1 MTDEENNKKYRMTDE
16 KLQEE
21 ADNIFL
27 YHATDSG
34 ALALRELI
42 LREIERRA
50 EVRRAYEQVI
60 GQLVEQGK
68 EGGDG

>member
-1 MTDEENNKKYRMTDE
+1 MTDTENNKKYRLTDE

-21 ADNIFL
+21 ADNILL

-50 EVRRAYEQVI
+50 EVRRAYEQLI
-60 GQLVEQGK
+60 GQLVGQGK
-68 EGGDG
+68 EDGDA